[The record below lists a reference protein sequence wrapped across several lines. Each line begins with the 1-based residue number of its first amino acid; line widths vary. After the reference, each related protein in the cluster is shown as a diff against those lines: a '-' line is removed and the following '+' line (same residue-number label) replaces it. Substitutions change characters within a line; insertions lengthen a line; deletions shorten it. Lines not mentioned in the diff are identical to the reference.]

1 MNENPPSGPAPT
13 PAGPAPVTLENCDR
27 EPIHLPGS
35 IQPHG
40 ALIAFEPTS
49 AQVLHAS
56 ANLEYWLAAA
66 AGPAR
71 GQTLAGLLGPGAGAQ
86 IERARALT
94 TDGPVRHEVID
105 LPARPQAGQPLALE
119 AVVHVHRGIGFVEL
133 EAACP
138 PERQHEWMK
147 LFGDRTDAL
156 YSSDDL
162 EDLARRTAQRVK
174 LVTRFDRVMVYRF
187 DADWNGHV
195 IAEACE
201 PGMESFLD
209 LHYPASDI
217 PVQARELYRTN
228 LVRYIADIGYAPV
241 PVQPWLE
248 GTDLPP
254 LDMSHAQLRS
264 VSPIHVQYL
273 RNMGVGA
280 TLTISLLVG
289 ERLWGLIACHHRTP
303 AALPVRLRQACHA
316 LGVSAGHMVG
326 WTEHREQGAAWA
338 ARVQTRDR
346 VVQACAELQVPLAE
360 VIRRSGADL
369 LRLVDASGG
378 AFWHADGLLPFGH
391 WPGPAQGEAILAL
404 VRQALATA
412 EEDIYSSARA
422 LLAAVPDAREPD
434 PVCGVLALGLDPEA
448 GAGIVWIRPE
458 VRREV
463 SWGGDPDKPV
473 QIEIDAQGQPRL
485 SPRSSFARWLTVVQ
499 GSCRAWTAM
508 DLRAARLLQ
517 ALQPLLQ
524 VRATLAELGQK
535 ERQLRSLV
543 ALQSDAYFQLDLQ
556 GRILTVS
563 RPLPFG
569 PEPAAGQSLPAWLA
583 SGCDAAGVQ
592 ALARALQGGQPFRD
606 LRVHGQAED
615 GAWVLRV
622 NADPLV
628 NQHGHPTGWQ
638 GTIAAL
644 APVPARQP

>member
-1 MNENPPSGPAPT
+1 MNAT
-13 PAGPAPVTLENCDR
+13 PLAGPVPPPPPDATPVTLENCDR
-27 EPIHLPGS
+27 EPIHIPGS

-40 ALIAFEPTS
+40 ALIAFEPKS
-49 AQVLHAS
+49 GQVLHAS
-56 ANLEYWLAAA
+56 ANLGRWLAAVG
-66 AGPAR
+66 GPAS
-71 GQTLAGLLGPGAGAQ
+71 GQTLPDLLGTQACAD
-86 IERARALT
+86 IEQARALT

-105 LPARPQAGQPLALE
+105 LPARPQAGQSQALE
-119 AVVHVHRGIGFVEL
+119 AVVHMHRSICFVEL

-138 PERQHEWMK
+138 PDRQHEWMT
-147 LFGDRTDAL
+147 LLGDRSDAL

-228 LVRYIADIGYAPV
+228 LVRYIADIGYTPV

-248 GTDLPP
+248 GTGLTP

-289 ERLWGLIACHHRTP
+289 ERLWGLIACHHRAP
-303 AALPVRLRQACHA
+303 AALPVRLRRACHA

-326 WTEHREQGAAWA
+326 WTEHREQVAAWA
-338 ARVQTRDR
+338 NRVQTRDC
-346 VVQACAELQVPLAE
+346 VVRACSEMQTPLAQ
-360 VIRRSGADL
+360 VIAHSSADL

-412 EEDIYSSARA
+412 DVYSSARA
-422 LLAAVPDAREPD
+422 LLAAVPDGHEPD
-434 PVCGVLALGLDPEA
+434 PVCGVLALGLDPAA

-499 GSCRAWTAM
+499 GSSRAWTAM
-508 DLRAARLLQ
+508 DLRAARSLR
-517 ALQPLLQ
+517 ALQPLLK
-524 VRATLAELGQK
+524 VRETLALLDFR

-543 ALQSDAYFQLDLQ
+543 ALQSEAYFQLDLE
-556 GRILTVS
+556 GRILTLS
-563 RPLPFG
+563 RPLPIG
-569 PEPAAGQSLPAWLA
+569 PGPAAGQTLLAWLA
-583 SGCDAAGVQ
+583 QTCAAAGVEAMQ
-592 ALARALQGGQPFRD
+592 RALQGGQPVRD
-606 LRVHGQAED
+606 LRLAGQAA
-615 GAWVLRV
+615 GADCLLRV

-628 NQHGHPTGWQ
+628 NQHGHATGWQ
-638 GTIAAL
+638 GTIADLTPAL
-644 APVPARQP
+644 AQPP